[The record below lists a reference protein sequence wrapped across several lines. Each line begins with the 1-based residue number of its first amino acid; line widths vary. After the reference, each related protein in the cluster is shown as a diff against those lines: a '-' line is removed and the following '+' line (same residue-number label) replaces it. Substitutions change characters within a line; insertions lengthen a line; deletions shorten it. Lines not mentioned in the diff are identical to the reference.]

1 MSRAA
6 LGRNDEEEETME
18 RDDELEL
25 EPAET
30 DVDAGDDRRSCQGCF
45 AWLDPDEGRELIG
58 GWYCDDCADEAD
70 EEEDTMHHD
79 VSPKPSNL
87 KEENALD
94 LAKTLRD
101 AYQAW
106 VSQIARDAEG
116 EVWILTEVLLQGIFG
131 FAAPTIVG
139 TLNLDERGA
148 ETVAKEFSRALSS
161 TIQRRRRATPEG
173 A

>member
-1 MSRAA
+1 M
-6 LGRNDEEEETME
+6 D
-18 RDDELEL
+18 RDDEL

-30 DVDAGDDRRSCQGCF
+30 DVDADDDRRSCQGCF
-45 AWLDPDEGRELIG
+45 AWLDPDEGRDLMG
-58 GWYCDDCADEAD
+58 GWYCDDCAVDED
-70 EEEDTMHHD
+70 EEEEDRMNHD
-79 VSPKPSNL
+79 VSPQPSNPR
-87 KEENALD
+87 EEKALD

-106 VSQIARDAEG
+106 VSRISGEAEG

-139 TLNLDERGA
+139 TLNLGERGA
-148 ETVAKEFSRALSS
+148 ESVTKEFSRALSS
-161 TIQRRRRATPEG
+161 AIQRRRGSTPEG